1 MYQKM
6 SRKADSK
13 SEKKKISSNYIICYV
28 TNFIT
33 LSARSLYCKQGP
45 DVGFLFV

>member
-1 MYQKM
+1 MKYEEM

-13 SEKKKISSNYIICYV
+13 SEKKKKISIRINLLC
-28 TNFIT
+28 NKLQAART
-33 LSARSLYCKQGP
+33 LYFKQGP